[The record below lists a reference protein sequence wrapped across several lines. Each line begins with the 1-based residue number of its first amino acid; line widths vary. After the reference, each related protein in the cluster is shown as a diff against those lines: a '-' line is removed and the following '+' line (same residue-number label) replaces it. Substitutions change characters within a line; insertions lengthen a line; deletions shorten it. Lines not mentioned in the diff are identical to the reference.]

1 MKKFIVTEEEKHRII
16 SLHKKLFSEQLA
28 PVNTRGRMDP
38 LNVPQEDESSSE
50 TPTTSEPDG
59 QSRSTGINPRQTYPS
74 LPLGSNTSTS
84 TGTSTNP
91 KETEGQVSPDFFEE
105 NKIYDFPFEKIGGSS
120 SGGISCPA
128 ETDTETIKKFEDET
142 KLLTYPGDK
151 NYRYLKIAS
160 DWFAKNINNKKVFNI
175 SKCGYTTSVD
185 RLNQKF
191 PDTSTGN

>member
-1 MKKFIVTEEEKHRII
+1 MTKFIVTEEEKNRII
-16 SLHKKLFSEQLA
+16 HLHKKLFSEQIDS
-28 PVNTRGRMDP
+28 VNTRGRMDT
-38 LNVPQEDESSSE
+38 LNVIQEDESSSE
-50 TPTTSEPDG
+50 TPT
-59 QSRSTGINPRQTYPS
+59 
-74 LPLGSNTSTS
+74 
-84 TGTSTNP
+84 GTSTDS
-91 KETEGQVSPDFFEE
+91 KETEGQVSTDFFEE
-105 NKIYDFPFEKIGGSS
+105 NKIYDFPSEKIGGG
-120 SGGISCPA
+120 SGRINCPP

-151 NYRYLKIAS
+151 NYRYLKIGS

>member
-1 MKKFIVTEEEKHRII
+1 MKKFIVTEEEKNRII
-16 SLHKKLFSEQLA
+16 SLHKKLFSEQ
-28 PVNTRGRMDP
+28 RRDIG
-38 LNVPQEDESSSE
+38 
-50 TPTTSEPDG
+50 
-59 QSRSTGINPRQTYPS
+59 
-74 LPLGSNTSTS
+74 
-84 TGTSTNP
+84 P
-91 KETEGQVSPDFFEE
+91 KETEGQVSTDFFEE
-105 NKIYDFPFEKIGGSS
+105 NKIYEFPSEKIGGGSRR
-120 SGGISCPA
+120 INCPP

-151 NYRYLKIAS
+151 NYRYLKIGS